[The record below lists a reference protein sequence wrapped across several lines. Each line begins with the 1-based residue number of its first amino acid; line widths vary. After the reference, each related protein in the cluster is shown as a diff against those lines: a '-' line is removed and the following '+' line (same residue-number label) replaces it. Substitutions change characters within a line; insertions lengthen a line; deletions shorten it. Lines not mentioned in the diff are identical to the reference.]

1 MSAPSFTRRAL
12 LRAGTGVFAAAALG
26 VLPDFAGASSQASG
40 GALTS
45 RFRVVRPSRLVDSRY
60 SGPWRRLDGDRFR
73 VQVTGHG
80 EVPSTAIAAALAV
93 TTFTTP
99 LGRLADGL
107 ASVTPASDAAQL
119 SDITLSG
126 VGACGDHT
134 QVCFVRLSDAGAVD
148 LLHRGVPGAVAVDL
162 IGYFE
167 PCESSS
173 VGRVATVEPVRIF
186 DTMAAGR
193 PFQPWEI
200 RDLSP
205 GGVCPHDATAV
216 LVNLTASSANGVGHW
231 SAFPGPVPPATWTLP
246 ASDAPRTAF
255 AVVPLDAGSF
265 RLLASAGG
273 HAAVDVV
280 GYVTGESAPD
290 STEGLFVPEVP
301 YRALDTRLVGQ
312 QVPTG
317 SSREFGVGPS
327 GCAAVA
333 MSVTALS
340 SDQAGQAAVWAAG
353 DAPPTASTLQY
364 DGGGAPASTFAVARA
379 GARGAAVGITGGA
392 AHAVVDV
399 YGWFTGERSTGRHA
413 VLGAQPYGIQG
424 IGMEA
429 YADEWLDYGIST
441 EGRPLRA
448 FRRGSGN
455 RHALLTTGLHGDE
468 HTGTSVLADLVTREA
483 IPGWTLWLVP
493 IANPDARAANAR
505 FVHDVDM
512 NRDFPVDWSAI
523 ASVKPTGCVTTRTGP
538 APLTLVEALRL
549 SEAMLTG
556 PFRRAAVSI
565 SHHDNYNWVA
575 PQSGSHPSLRL
586 LADDYAAATGLRR
599 PGVGGEVVPVSPSS
613 TNVAGGFETFAHALG
628 MSSILVENK
637 AGYLGDSMCAGAF
650 GLQPSAADVAPHH
663 DALYSLLT
671 DARLP

>member
-1 MSAPSFTRRAL
+1 MCAPTLTRRAL

-26 VLPDFAGASSQASG
+26 VLPGFSGAPSQASS

-45 RFRVVRPSRLVDSRY
+45 RFRVVRPSRLVDSRH
-60 SGPWRRLDGDRFR
+60 SGPWRRLDSDRLR
-73 VQVTGHG
+73 VQVAGHG
-80 EVPSTAIAAALAV
+80 EVPSTAVAAALAV

-99 LGRLADGL
+99 RGRVGDGL
-107 ASVTPASDAAQL
+107 ASVAPASDTDPT
-119 SDITLSG
+119 DITLSG
-126 VGACGDHT
+126 LGPCSDHT
-134 QVCFVRLSDAGAVD
+134 QVCFVRLGDEGAVD
-148 LLHRGVPGAVAVDL
+148 LIHRGVPGAVAVDV

-173 VGRVATVEPVRIF
+173 AGRVVTVEPMRVF
-186 DTMAAGR
+186 DTTTAGH
-193 PFQPWEI
+193 PFQRWEI
-200 RDLSP
+200 RDVSP
-205 GGVCPHDATAV
+205 GGVCPRDATAV
-216 LVNLTASSANGVGHW
+216 LVNLTASSAHGAGHW
-231 SAFPGPVPPATWTLP
+231 SAFPGAVPPATWTLA

-280 GYVTGESAPD
+280 GYVTGESAPN

-317 SSREFGVGPS
+317 SSREFGAGPS

-333 MSVTALS
+333 LSVTTLS
-340 SDQAGQAAVWAAG
+340 SDHAGQAAVWAAG
-353 DAPPTASTLQY
+353 DAPPATSTLQY
-364 DGGGAPASTFAVARA
+364 GGDGAPASTFAVARA
-379 GARGAAVGITGGA
+379 GSRGAAVGMNGGA

-399 YGWFTGERSTGRHA
+399 YGWFTGERSAGRHA

-424 IGMEA
+424 IEMEA
-429 YADEWLDYGIST
+429 HAAEWLDYGIST
-441 EGRPLRA
+441 DGRPLRA
-448 FRRGSGN
+448 FRHGSGN

-493 IANPDARAANAR
+493 VANPDARAANAR

-538 APLTLVEALRL
+538 APLTLVEAQRL
-549 SEAMLTG
+549 SEAMVVG
-556 PFRRAAVSI
+556 PFRHAAVSI

-599 PGVGGEVVPVSPSS
+599 PDEGGEVVPMSPSS
-613 TNVAGGFETFAHALG
+613 TKVAGGFETFAHALG

-637 AGYLGDSMCAGAF
+637 AGYVGDSMCAGAF

-663 DALYSLLT
+663 DALHLLLT